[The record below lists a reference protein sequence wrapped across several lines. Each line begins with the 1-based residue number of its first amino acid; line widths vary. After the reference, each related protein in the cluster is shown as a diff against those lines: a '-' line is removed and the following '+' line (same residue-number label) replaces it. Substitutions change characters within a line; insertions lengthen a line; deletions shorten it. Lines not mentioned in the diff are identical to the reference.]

1 MNKHIIK
8 VLAIAAFA
16 VALVSCNK
24 KKSEWSDFYGYTRED
39 VVGTYVFS
47 ESDEAFENLTE
58 SAYCIL
64 CPEAEINVALSS
76 TESVRFRINCLDHN
90 YNTEFVGKTPLNPN
104 DFMIDIRGNKQW
116 QGPDRFIQNRVQSRV
131 YKNDENKIRLAGSGI
146 KDSYN
151 VKEHYIYD
159 DAHQIIDTI
168 HDTVFVSSVK
178 YYFDVIKE

>member
-24 KKSEWSDFYGYTRED
+24 KKSEWSDFYGYTRDD
-39 VVGTYVFS
+39 VAGTYVFS
-47 ESDEAFENLTE
+47 ESDEAFENLME

-64 CPEAEINVALSS
+64 CPDAEIRIVQSS
-76 TESVRFRINCLDHN
+76 DDAVKFKINCPDHS
-90 YNTEFVGKTPLNPN
+90 YNEEFTGKTPLNHN
-104 DFMIDIRGNKQW
+104 DFLIDIRGRKQW
-116 QGPDRFIQNRVQSRV
+116 QGSSKFIQNRVQSRV
-131 YKNDENKIRLAGSGI
+131 LRNSENKIRLAGSGI

-151 VKEHYIYD
+151 IKEHYIYD
-159 DAHQIIDTI
+159 NSHYVIDTI
-168 HDTVFVSSVK
+168 YDTVLSSSTN